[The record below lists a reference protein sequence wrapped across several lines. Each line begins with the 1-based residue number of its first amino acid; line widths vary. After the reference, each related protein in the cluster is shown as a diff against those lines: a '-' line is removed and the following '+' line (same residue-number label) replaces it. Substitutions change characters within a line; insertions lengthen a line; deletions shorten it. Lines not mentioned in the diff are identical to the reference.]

1 MKKQSV
7 PKRQLAALLLL
18 AAGTIASH
26 VSFFLWHSTLYLCI
40 CGYYCS
46 KRNCKR
52 KNVIILENRTGM

>member
-26 VSFFLWHSTLYLCI
+26 VSFFLSLAFYLVSLYLWVLLL
-40 CGYYCS
+40 
-46 KRNCKR
+46 KEELQKKERDHP
-52 KNVIILENRTGM
+52 